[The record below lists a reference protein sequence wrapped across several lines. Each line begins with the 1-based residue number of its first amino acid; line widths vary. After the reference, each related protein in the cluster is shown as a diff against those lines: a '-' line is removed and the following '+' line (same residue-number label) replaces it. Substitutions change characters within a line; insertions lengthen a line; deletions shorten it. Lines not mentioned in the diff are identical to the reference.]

1 MHLTWLGLSAFKVES
16 KDAVLVTDPFA
27 PPHVKKALRAKADLV
42 TVSNPEDDAHN
53 HVSAI
58 LGSPFV
64 IDTPGEFEVKG
75 VYVRGIGLRRREA
88 ESTAEQPRVSKKQS
102 AASSERAAAPSTV
115 FTFDLEGMRLAHLGD
130 LRSVPPAEVL
140 EQINGVDLLFIPV
153 GGGTTLEPD
162 AAMKVVNA
170 VEPRIVVPMHF
181 QSEGLRD
188 NVLPADDFLRE
199 IGASKVEPL
208 ERATIKKRDLTVE
221 GTTVMLFRASGA

>member
-1 MHLTWLGLSAFKVES
+1 MHLTWLGLSAFKIES
-16 KDAVLVTDPFA
+16 KDAVIVTDPFA
-27 PPHVKKALRAKADLV
+27 PPHAEKTLRAKADLV

-75 VYVRGIGLRRREA
+75 VYVQGIGLWRQEA
-88 ESTAEQPRVSKKQS
+88 ESATERPRSRKQS
-102 AASSERAAAPSTV
+102 AASSEQAAAASTV
-115 FTFDLEGMRLAHLGD
+115 CTFELEGMRLAHLGD
-130 LRSVPPAEVL
+130 LRGVPPADVL
-140 EQINGVDLLFIPV
+140 ERIDGVDLLFIPV

-170 VEPRIVVPMHF
+170 VEPRVVVPMHF
-181 QSEGLRD
+181 RSEGLRD
-188 NVLPADDFLRE
+188 KLLPADVFLRE

-208 ERATIKKRDLTVE
+208 ERATIKKRDLTEE
-221 GTTVMLFRASGA
+221 GTTVMLFRASGT